1 MQGVEIQRLLLL
13 FIENDLQRKC
23 RQFLYIKIDH
33 GMYKAFFF
41 NFYFI
46 YIYFLNWLLMSKFV
60 LCRHRTEALSEM
72 SRTVYTFN
80 KQTHSYGKRD

>member
-33 GMYKAFFF
+33 GMYKAFFKIFILYIFFFKLAF
-41 NFYFI
+41 N
-46 YIYFLNWLLMSKFV
+46 V
-60 LCRHRTEALSEM
+60 
-72 SRTVYTFN
+72 
-80 KQTHSYGKRD
+80 